1 LRLSRLCRWCI
12 AIPALAGSLAC
23 VSYSASHLG
32 LRDDLTEGQFEQA
45 LQELESNT
53 KEKDRLLTLLE
64 KAQVEHYAGQWTA
77 SNDDFELAEHRAV
90 ELYTRSLS
98 REALALISNDR
109 SLAYRADPFE
119 MAMIP
124 YYRAFNYLALDQPGE
139 ARVEARKAGEMLKGA
154 VDALYRQ
161 LDVGDSA
168 KKDTLRANA
177 FLLYFS
183 GLLYEINHE
192 PNDAFIAYRNALRT
206 YAREEHTLGLS
217 IPPWLGQDLIRTGL
231 ALGFSSEI
239 EELRGQFPS
248 AFPDHAASSGPSREK
263 GTLAVFVE
271 TEWIPHK
278 DEITLSLPILT
289 TDHYTDY
296 EQWASQVAGRAHW
309 NSSSSTSINYWLSVA
324 LPTMPPEV
332 PGNVIT
338 GRMQADSL
346 SVETQVV
353 DSLERRARL
362 NFEATYPKI
371 LIRTIVRA
379 LIKYAA
385 SNAAGK
391 EDETVGLLVNLLGI
405 LTERADTRSWLTLP
419 GQILLL
425 RMDLPPGDYDINL
438 EFQDAGNNII
448 AGQTLTGVHIDAGRW
463 VVYNR
468 RIF

>member
-1 LRLSRLCRWCI
+1 M
-12 AIPALAGSLAC
+12 
-23 VSYSASHLG
+23 G
-32 LRDDLTEGQFEQA
+32 LRDDLTEGQFEEA
-45 LQELESNT
+45 LHDIESNT

-77 SNDDFELAEHRAV
+77 SNDNFELAENRAI

-124 YYRAFNYLALDQPGE
+124 YYRAFNYLALDQAGE

-154 VDALYRQ
+154 VHALYRQ
-161 LDVGDSA
+161 LETGPST
-168 KKDTLRANA
+168 KKETLEANG

-206 YAREEHTLGLS
+206 YAQEENTLGLS
-217 IPPWLGQDLIRTGL
+217 IPSWLGQDLIRTGRT
-231 ALGFSSEI
+231 LGFSGEI
-239 EELRGQFPS
+239 EDLRSEFPS
-248 AFPDHAASSGPSREK
+248 AFPDQLISSGPSREQ

-271 TEWIPHK
+271 TGWIPHK
-278 DEITLSLPILT
+278 DQINLSLPILT
-289 TDHYTDY
+289 TDHFTDY
-296 EQWASQVAGRAHW
+296 DQWASQVAGRANW
-309 NSSSSTSINYWLSVA
+309 NTHATPSISYWLSVA
-324 LPTMPPEV
+324 LPTMPPET
-332 PGNVIT
+332 PGNTIT
-338 GRMQADSL
+338 GRMQVGAS
-346 SVETQVV
+346 SVETQIV

-362 NFEATYPKI
+362 NFEVTYPKI
-371 LIRTIVRA
+371 LVRTIVRA

-391 EDETVGLLVNLLGI
+391 EDETVGLLVNLLGM

-425 RMDLPPGDYDINL
+425 RMDLPPGDYDIDL
-438 EFQDAGNNII
+438 EFRDAGNNII
-448 AGQTLTGVHIDAGRW
+448 AGQTLTGIHIEAGRW

>member
-1 LRLSRLCRWCI
+1 MKLSRLCRWCI

-32 LRDDLTEGQFEQA
+32 LRDDLTEGQFEEA
-45 LQELESNT
+45 LRELESNT

-77 SNDDFELAEHRAV
+77 SNDNFEMAENRAV

-124 YYRAFNYLALDQPGE
+124 YYRAFNYLALNQPGE

-161 LDVGDSA
+161 LDTGGTT
-168 KKDTLRANA
+168 KKETLEANA

-206 YAREEHTLGLS
+206 YAREENTLGLS
-217 IPPWLGQDLIRTGL
+217 IPQWLGQDLIRTGL
-231 ALGFSSEI
+231 TLGFGSEI
-239 EELRGQFPS
+239 DDLRNQYPS
-248 AFPDHAASSGPSREK
+248 AFPDSLSVSGPSRDQ

-271 TEWIPHK
+271 TGWIPHK
-278 DEITLSLPILT
+278 DEIKISLPILT

-296 EQWASQVAGRAHW
+296 DQWASHVAGRANW
-309 NSSSSTSINYWLSVA
+309 NSYSSTSISYWLSVA
-324 LPTMPPEV
+324 LPSMPPET
-332 PGNVIT
+332 PGNTIT
-338 GRMQADSL
+338 GRMRVGGQ

-362 NFEATYPKI
+362 NFEATYPKV
-371 LIRTIVRA
+371 LVRTIVRA

-385 SNAAGK
+385 SHAAGK

-419 GQILLL
+419 SQILLL
-425 RMDLPPGDYDINL
+425 RMDLPPGDYDIDL
-438 EFQDAGNNII
+438 EFRDAGNNII
-448 AGQTLTGVHIDAGRW
+448 AGQTLTGVHIEASRW